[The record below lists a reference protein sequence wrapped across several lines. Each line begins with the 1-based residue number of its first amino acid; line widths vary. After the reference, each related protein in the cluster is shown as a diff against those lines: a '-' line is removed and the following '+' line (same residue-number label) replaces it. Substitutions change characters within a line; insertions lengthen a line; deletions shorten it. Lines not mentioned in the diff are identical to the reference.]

1 MTALSFTI
9 GQIHGVV
16 VDFFFPC
23 RCVECGTAGDFL
35 CLKCRQQLP
44 RILPPFCRRCGKPE
58 TSGDFCSSCWGAHTA
73 IDGIRSP
80 FHYDGVIR
88 RAILELKYHNLKAI
102 SACLAELLAAYI
114 QSTSVPGEVIAPVPL
129 HPRRMRKRG
138 YNQSGLLAHQLGK
151 LTALPVV
158 DDCLARF
165 KDSLPQARTTTAD
178 ARRKNVADAFACRNR
193 KFDGKHVILV
203 DDVCTSGA
211 TLEACAVALKSGG
224 AASVWGLTLAR
235 ETKGGDK

>member
-1 MTALSFTI
+1 MAALSFTT
-9 GQIHGVV
+9 GQIQNIA
-16 VDFFFPC
+16 VDFFFPR

-35 CLKCRQQLP
+35 CPECRQQLP
-44 RILPPFCRRCGKPE
+44 RLLPPFCRRCGKPE
-58 TSGDFCSSCWGAHTA
+58 TSGDFCPSCWGTHTA

-88 RAILELKYHNLKAI
+88 RAVLELKYHNLRAI

-114 QSTSVPGEVIAPVPL
+114 QSTPVPGEVIVPVPL
-129 HPRRMRKRG
+129 HPRRIRKRG
-138 YNQSGLLAHQLGK
+138 YNQSGLLSHELGK

-158 DDCLARF
+158 EDCLARS

-178 ARRKNVADAFACRNR
+178 ARRINVTDAFACRDR